1 MYHFW
6 QEERLF
12 SFGFLGFSRWSEK
25 TDGFFIFRGSPA
37 PPCPLQSAPLLRQV
51 QECQQVVA
59 QESEKPWPS
68 AVTTTSARQWSVERL
83 LHGAVVRENRHRG
96 RVAPQC
102 DTANARQA
110 KAAMPPAPAQP
121 QKARHAEAALNF
133 SANRPVARPL
143 LQAHPQSGKIAQ
155 CATAPDGDKRQP
167 LRALRVVRHGI
178 TKKPGTLS
186 RAGPGNS
193 KTQDDSSEGGGYL
206 PPASPL
212 LPLM

>member
-1 MYHFW
+1 LYHFW

-83 LHGAVVRENRHRG
+83 LHGAVVRENRHRS
-96 RVAPQC
+96 RVAPPHG
-102 DTANARQA
+102 TANARQA

-121 QKARHAEAALNF
+121 QKGSTRRGWAPIFGKSFSSPAPAANPP
-133 SANRPVARPL
+133 AKRQNRPVRYRPERRQAAAASCASRRSAWYYKKAR
-143 LQAHPQSGKIAQ
+143 HSFEG
-155 CATAPDGDKRQP
+155 
-167 LRALRVVRHGI
+167 
-178 TKKPGTLS
+178 
-186 RAGPGNS
+186 RAGQFKNTGR
-193 KTQDDSSEGGGYL
+193 Q
-206 PPASPL
+206 
-212 LPLM
+212 